1 MKYEDFVKKIA
12 KRQDLTIKTVEV
24 ALKGF
29 AEVLLETMS
38 TTDESISIRGLMTFK
53 PVDKAPRKM
62 SKNFVNKFQKN
73 VLTETFVKPARRN
86 MKISIPKKTQNYI
99 EATQKRLKNG
109 SKTAQNAEN
118 TGFFQ
123 ITY

>member
-1 MKYEDFVKKIA
+1 MTYEDFIKKIA
-12 KRQDLTIKTVEV
+12 KRQELTIKTVEI

-29 AEVLLETMS
+29 AEVLLETMA

-99 EATQKRLKNG
+99 EATQKRLKNDPKV
-109 SKTAQNAEN
+109 SKNAEN
-118 TGFFQ
+118 TADLQ
-123 ITY
+123 VVN